1 MCVCVCVCAG
11 VCACVRVCVCVSGR
25 GGGACV
31 RAYACAWVFRSVVET
46 CNRAPTKLHR
56 ELHGR
61 LSMYSRSVHRRYIA
75 GRAAE
80 GELATLSVHKDVK
93 IAR

>member
-1 MCVCVCVCAG
+1 MCVW
-11 VCACVRVCVCVSGR
+11 
-25 GGGACV
+25 GGGGGDCV
-31 RAYACAWVFRSVVET
+31 RAYACAWVFRSAVET

-61 LSMYSRSVHRRYIA
+61 LSMYSRSVHTRYIA

-80 GELATLSVHKDVK
+80 GELATLSVHKDVR
-93 IAR
+93 IVR